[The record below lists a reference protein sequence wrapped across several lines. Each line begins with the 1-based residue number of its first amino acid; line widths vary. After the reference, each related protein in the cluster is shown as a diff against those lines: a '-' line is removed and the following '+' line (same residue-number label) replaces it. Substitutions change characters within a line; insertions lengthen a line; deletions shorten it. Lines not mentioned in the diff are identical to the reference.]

1 MLNKVSLTGIKPTGK
16 PHLGNLLGMIAPA
29 LELQKDY
36 SCIYFIADLHSLN
49 GEKNPSVIRESTYDC
64 VATWKALGLD
74 TDQHIMFRQS
84 DVPFVTE
91 YTWYL
96 TNVTGFGFLE
106 KAHAFKD
113 AVAKGK
119 DINLGLFLYPVLM
132 AADILM
138 YDADVV
144 PVGKDQKQ
152 HVEMARNMA
161 GSFNSI
167 YGEEIIKLPTPL
179 IREDGDLITGTDGQ
193 KMSKSYG
200 NIIEIF
206 APEKALKESV
216 MKITTDSTPLEDPKS
231 MAETPLGQ
239 LYRLFGSKD
248 AYADLESRLQKG
260 GLGWG
265 HAKLEL
271 FELINQKL
279 AEPRKIYNELRADE
293 ATLKQLLSTGAEKA
307 TARAKP
313 ILQRVRAALEFN

>member
-1 MLNKVSLTGIKPTGK
+1 MTKKISLTGIKPTGK

-29 LELQKDY
+29 LEMQDDY

-49 GEKNPSVIRESTYDC
+49 GEKNPENIRSSTYDC

-74 TDQHIMFRQS
+74 TDKHIMFRQS

-96 TNVTGFGFLE
+96 VNVTGFGYLE

-119 DINLGLFLYPVLM
+119 EINLGLFLYPVLM

-161 GSFNSI
+161 GSFNSL
-167 YGEEIIKLPTPL
+167 YGEDVIKLPIPL
-179 IREDGDLITGTDGQ
+179 IREDGDLIVGTDGQ

-200 NIIEIF
+200 NTIEIF
-206 APEKALKESV
+206 GTEKALKDSV
-216 MKITTDSTPLEDPKS
+216 MRITTDSTPLEEPKS

-239 LYRLFGSKD
+239 LFKLVGTPD
-248 AYADLESRLQKG
+248 AYKDLELRLQKG

-271 FELINQKL
+271 FELINARLK
-279 AEPRKIYNELRADE
+279 EPRRIYNELRGDE
-293 ATLKQLLSTGAEKA
+293 AALKQLLVEGAEKA
-307 TARAKP
+307 TARARP
-313 ILQRVRAALEFN
+313 ILQRVRSALSFG